1 MPAGKDLRMVKRSFG
16 SVVAPAGKAGNPVI
30 NQEKCSGCS
39 LCISICPLGAL
50 ELKNKKASPVRWMKM
65 GKSVEISCFACR
77 DCMAICEEG
86 AIRIDGSV
94 VIDRGFYQSVY
105 PSRELR
111 PPEPLGPRKN
121 FADVEDQLSEVEKV
135 IYRRRSNRI
144 FKKEPVPRE
153 MIARIL
159 EAGRY
164 APSAGNCQPVR
175 YIVVDDRDLIDEIE
189 KGVGRIL
196 KLLSDSYRG
205 NPLGRA
211 FLHLYGLSKPGDVDI
226 RPMYAIA
233 ARYREGS
240 KLHLFHHAPCLILAL
255 ADRRGVCNY
264 ALDCGIAVQNIVL
277 AAHSLGLGTCHIGAI
292 KPLNFL
298 PGLKKKLGIGYPYE
312 VVTSFVL
319 GYPRVNQDK
328 AVPREKTPIT
338 WFGSGESTK

>member
-1 MPAGKDLRMVKRSFG
+1 MARRSFG
-16 SVVAPAGKAGNPVI
+16 SVVGPAGRAANPVI
-30 NQEKCSGCS
+30 DAEKCSGCG

-50 ELKNKKASPVRWMKM
+50 ELKNKKAVPVRWMKM

-77 DCMAICEEG
+77 DCMAVCEEG
-86 AIRIDGSV
+86 AIRIEGSV
-94 VIDRGFYQSVY
+94 VIDKGFYKSVY

-111 PPEPLGPRKN
+111 PPEPLGPGKSYDEIEGR
-121 FADVEDQLSEVEKV
+121 LSEVEKV

-153 MIARIL
+153 MIERIL

-175 YIVVDDRDLIDEIE
+175 YIVVDDRNLIDEIE
-189 KGVGRIL
+189 KGVGKVL
-196 KLLSDSYRG
+196 KLLAGSYRG
-205 NPLGRA
+205 DPVRRA

-226 RPMYAIA
+226 RPIYAIA

-255 ADRRGVCNY
+255 ADKRGVGNY

-277 AAHSLGLGTCHIGAI
+277 TAHSLGLGTCYIGLI
-292 KPLNFL
+292 KPLNLL

-312 VVTSFVL
+312 VVTSIAL
-319 GYPRVNQDK
+319 GYPRVVQDK
-328 AVPREKTPIT
+328 AVPRDKTPIT
-338 WFGSGESTK
+338 WFGPGESRK